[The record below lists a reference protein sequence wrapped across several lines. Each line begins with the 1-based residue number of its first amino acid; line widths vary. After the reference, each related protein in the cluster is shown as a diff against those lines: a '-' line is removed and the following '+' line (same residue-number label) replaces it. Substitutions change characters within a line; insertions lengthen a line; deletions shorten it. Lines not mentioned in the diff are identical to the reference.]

1 MLFASWV
8 SGVHILD
15 RNLGPQAWAQNHRN
29 WYPTINVPVRP
40 CFSASEPTMFQIL
53 VSVSPLVFIIVF
65 FAVRGGHGK
74 EGNIFQDN
82 NTGVTLNYVSN
93 SGICEQTPGVGQYS
107 GYADFGNNNV
117 IISFADLAL
126 S

>member
-1 MLFASWV
+1 
-8 SGVHILD
+8 
-15 RNLGPQAWAQNHRN
+15 
-29 WYPTINVPVRP
+29 
-40 CFSASEPTMFQIL
+40 MFQIL

-74 EGNIFQDN
+74 AGNIYAAFQDN
-82 NTGVTLNYVSN
+82 NTGITLNYVSN